1 MNLPPLLRLALGLT
15 SLLGCTLEA
24 ERRGLLAD
32 CTFNDE
38 CEAPLICAARRC
50 RAPCRTDRDCTNDW
64 VCLPSGQEDRLVCYP
79 PGTED
84 HGCVRDSDCNS
95 PYVCGATRECIF
107 QCRDVYDCRIAYPYD
122 PDVRCIDAD
131 HTCSSHPRYAADGG
145 ASND

>member
-1 MNLPPLLRLALGLT
+1 MNLPPLLRIALGLT
-15 SLLGCTLEA
+15 SLFGCTLEA

-79 PGTED
+79 RGTD
-84 HGCVRDSDCNS
+84 
-95 PYVCGATRECIF
+95 
-107 QCRDVYDCRIAYPYD
+107 DCRVAYPYE
-122 PDVRCIDAD
+122 PNARCVLAD
-131 HTCSSHPRYAADGG
+131 HTCDAHPRYAADGG
-145 ASND
+145 VATD